1 MSSSDY
7 KLFLVHPHV
16 APVNLP
22 VPALL
27 VIRLEDTISGSAA
40 AAEKS
45 LIQHTGQK
53 HHIHIDFLVN

>member
-1 MSSSDY
+1 MPLSDY

-22 VPALL
+22 VPAML

-53 HHIHIDFLVN
+53 HHIHIDFLAN